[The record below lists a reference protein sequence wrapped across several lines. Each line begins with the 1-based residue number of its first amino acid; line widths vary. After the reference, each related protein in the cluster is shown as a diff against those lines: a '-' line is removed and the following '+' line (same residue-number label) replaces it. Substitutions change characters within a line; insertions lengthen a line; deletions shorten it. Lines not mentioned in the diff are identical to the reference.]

1 MKKEVKEIVYIKKED
16 VFTNSKI
23 ISEGARV
30 QHHSITK
37 ILKNYKSDFEEFGKL
52 KIGFQIQ
59 PSKTNQK
66 EKLYL
71 LNEQQATLLLTYL
84 KNTEKVRLFKKELV
98 KQFYLM
104 RDELN
109 KRKTIKPTYKIA
121 RKTLTDEIKALPDSP
136 HKQFK
141 YKQYTD
147 LIYKTVL
154 GKTSKQLKKE
164 LGANKTDRI
173 SDMLN
178 SDELEKI
185 REKENQ
191 VATLVHFGLSYS
203 QIKQMLNEE
212 KTLKAP

>member
-1 MKKEVKEIVYIKKED
+1 MAQEVNEIVYIKKED

-23 ISEGARV
+23 ISEGAGI

-84 KNTEKVRLFKKELV
+84 RNTERVRLFKKELV

-109 KRKTIKPTYKIA
+109 KRKAVKSIHKIS
-121 RKTLTDEIKALPDSP
+121 RRTLTDEIKALPDSP

-154 GKTSKQLKKE
+154 GKTSGQLKKE
-164 LGANKTDRI
+164 LGITKTERI
-173 SDMLN
+173 SDRLS

-185 REKENQ
+185 SEKEDQ
-191 VATLVHFGLSYS
+191 VATLVHYGLTYS
-203 QIKQMLNEE
+203 QIKQMLSKE
-212 KTLKAP
+212 TLKATF